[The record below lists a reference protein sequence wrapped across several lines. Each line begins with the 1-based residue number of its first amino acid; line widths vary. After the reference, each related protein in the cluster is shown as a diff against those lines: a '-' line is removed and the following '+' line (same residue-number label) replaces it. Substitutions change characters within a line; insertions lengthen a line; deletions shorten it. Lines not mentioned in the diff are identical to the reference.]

1 MKEERLSYLR
11 SLQRHPAMEY
21 GLSNASLP
29 GNSGRRTAPRGS
41 KQLFQLESID
51 RCSALLIVIEEHKHV
66 APLRFP

>member
-29 GNSGRRTAPRGS
+29 GNQDAERLPAGRSNCFSLRASIGAA
-41 KQLFQLESID
+41 LF
-51 RCSALLIVIEEHKHV
+51 
-66 APLRFP
+66 